1 MALAADRT
9 DRGVLARKL
18 FHDIIPMPRL
28 GRLLSNMIRRL
39 DAEFFHALS
48 KLLFSASVAHK
59 INILVKYIT
68 SHVYLSIS
76 A

>member
-1 MALAADRT
+1 
-9 DRGVLARKL
+9 
-18 FHDIIPMPRL
+18 
-28 GRLLSNMIRRL
+28 MIRRL